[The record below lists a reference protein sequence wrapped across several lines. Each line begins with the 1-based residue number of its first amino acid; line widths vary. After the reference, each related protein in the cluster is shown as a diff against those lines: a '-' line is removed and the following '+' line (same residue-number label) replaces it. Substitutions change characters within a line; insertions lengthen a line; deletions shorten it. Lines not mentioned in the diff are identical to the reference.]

1 MATIARPA
9 AVFDREHEWADLD
22 AFATGAVD
30 TRRIGIVYGRRRFG
44 KSFLLE
50 HLALAT
56 GGFYYQA
63 LEETRVTSLDRFAKQ
78 VAAYAGLG
86 GLPVGAFEDWPA
98 VLAAVARST
107 AGRPTV
113 IDEFP
118 YLLRESPEISSA
130 IEDAYDRVATGRH
143 PGLKLIICG
152 SALSVMTD
160 VLTGMRALRGRA
172 MLDMPI
178 VAFDYRQA
186 RRFWNIT
193 DVRTAFLVDSVLG
206 GAAGYRDIAGSVPSE
221 PGDVPDWLAATLLN
235 PSHALFREAE
245 YLLTEDPTLVDRAL
259 YRSIIAAIVEGE
271 STRRGVG
278 NRLGRPDTAL
288 DHPLG
293 QLGRAGFIVRDADL
307 LRSNRPLLRVNDPVL
322 RFHFI
327 VLRPDLARFEMRNTA
342 DAWADA
348 EPRFASGV
356 VGPHFEAIARRWTAA
371 YASRKT
377 LGGAAKRVGFAQ
389 VNDPERKTAYEIDVV
404 AEAAGQKDHD
414 RTRLLAIG
422 EAKGSEGL
430 RRIGDLRR
438 LERLRSDLGTRAD
451 TGRTKILLFGRSG
464 FDADLV
470 TESRRRADVELV
482 DLDRL
487 YDGD

>member
-1 MATIARPA
+1 MATARPTA
-9 AVFDREHEWADLD
+9 LFDREREWADLD
-22 AFATGAVD
+22 AFATGAID
-30 TRRIGIVYGRRRFG
+30 ARRLGVVYGRRRFG

-50 HLALAT
+50 HLTQVT

-63 LEETRVTSLDRFAKQ
+63 LEETRVASLNRFTKR
-78 VAAYAGLG
+78 VAAFAGVE
-86 GLPVGAFEDWPA
+86 GLPIGAFEDWPA
-98 VLAAVARST
+98 ALSTIARAA
-107 AGRPTV
+107 AGRPIV

-143 PGLKLIICG
+143 PGLKVIICG
-152 SALSVMTD
+152 SALSAMTN
-160 VLTGMRALRGRA
+160 VLTGMKALRGRA

-178 VAFDYRQA
+178 PAFDYRQA
-186 RRFWNIT
+186 RRFWNIP

-206 GAAGYRDIAGSVPSE
+206 GAAGYREIAGSAPADPAE
-221 PGDVPDWLAATLLN
+221 LPDWLAATLLN

-245 YLLTEDPTLVDRAL
+245 YVLSEDPTLVDRAL
-259 YRSIIAAIVEGE
+259 YRSIISAVVEGQ

-278 NRLGRPDTAL
+278 SRLGRPDTAL

-293 QLGRAGFIVRDADL
+293 QLERAGFITRDADL

-322 RFHFI
+322 RFHFV
-327 VLRPDLARFEMRNTA
+327 VLRPDLARFEARHTA
-342 DAWADA
+342 AAWIDA
-348 EPRFASGV
+348 ESRFASGV
-356 VGPHFEAIARRWTAA
+356 IGPHFEMIARHWTAA

-377 LGGAAKRVGFAQ
+377 LGGAVKRVGFVQ
-389 VNDPERKTAYEIDVV
+389 VNERERKRAYEIDVV

-414 RTRLLAIG
+414 RVRLLAIG
-422 EAKGSEGL
+422 EAKGSERRRGL
-430 RRIGDLRR
+430 DDLYR
-438 LERLRSDLGTRAD
+438 LELLRSDLGTRAD
-451 TGRTKILLFGRSG
+451 MGRTKILLFGRSG
-464 FDADLV
+464 FDDDLV
-470 TESRRRADVELV
+470 AESRRRNDLELV

>member
-1 MATIARPA
+1 MAIVRPA
-9 AVFDREHEWADLD
+9 ALFDREHEWSDLD
-22 AFATGAVD
+22 TFATGPVD
-30 TRRIGIVYGRRRFG
+30 ARRIGVVYGRRRFG
-44 KSFLLE
+44 KSFILE
-50 HLALAT
+50 HLTLAT
-56 GGFYYQA
+56 DGFYYQA
-63 LEETRVTSLDRFAKQ
+63 LEETRVASLDRFAKR
-78 VAAYAGLG
+78 VAAFVGLD
-86 GLPVGAFEDWPA
+86 GLPVGAFDDWPA
-98 VLAAVARST
+98 ALAAVARAA
-107 AGRPTV
+107 AGRPAV

-118 YLLRESPEISSA
+118 YLLRESPEIPSA

-143 PGLKLIICG
+143 TGLKVIICG
-152 SALSVMTD
+152 SALSAMTD
-160 VLTGMRALRGRA
+160 VLTGMKALRGRA

-178 VAFDYRQA
+178 AAFDYRQA
-186 RRFWNIT
+186 RSFWNIA

-206 GAAGYRDIAGSVPSE
+206 GAPGYREIAGSAPLD
-221 PGDVPDWLAATLLN
+221 PADIPDWLAATLLN

-259 YRSIIAAIVEGE
+259 YRSIIAAIVDGK

-293 QLGRAGFIVRDADL
+293 QLERAGFIVRDADL
-307 LRSNRPLLRVNDPVL
+307 LRSNRPLLRVDDPVL
-322 RFHFI
+322 RFHFT
-327 VLRPDLARFEMRNTA
+327 VLRPDLARFEARHTA
-342 DAWADA
+342 DAWTDA
-348 EPRFASGV
+348 EPRFSSGV
-356 VGPHFEAIARRWTAA
+356 VGPHFEAIARRWTAT

-377 LGGAAKRVGFAQ
+377 LGGAAKRVGFVQ
-389 VNDPERKTAYEIDVV
+389 VNNPEGKTAYEIDVV

-422 EAKGSEGL
+422 EAKGGERP
-430 RRIGDLRR
+430 RRLDDLHR
-438 LERLRSDLGTRAD
+438 LERLRSALGTRAD

-464 FDADLV
+464 FDTDLV
-470 TESRRRADVELV
+470 AESRQRRDLELV